1 MKLFVRFL
9 LPLITLL
16 GIMAYLMVPLAT
28 HFTQQWFTRDLD
40 LRSRLLLTTLQENVA
55 PLLASTKKLDQ
66 KKGLEIL
73 KKATQDERLMAVGF
87 CDTDE
92 RLLLKT
98 ELFPDSITCATLRE
112 LPAHIGLIVSDPN
125 GDIHLAYG
133 FLDAPTPAPE
143 SQQQLEPARET
154 LPTTNGNQAKTSSP
168 VLGKLVFLHD
178 MGFATRRSEKSRNY
192 IFAIFMTIASIT
204 ALTTMLIARWSQLSW
219 LKTVRG
225 IVGGVRASGL
235 NFRTEQREFLPILK
249 DLRILVR
256 QLESSERMEE
266 PLNHS
271 WSAKSIKEILKHHL
285 SGEEVIVVS
294 NRQPYIHN
302 NIQGTVEVQS
312 PASGLVT
319 AVEPI
324 LRACSGVWI
333 AHGNGTADKD
343 VVDFR
348 DRIKVPPRKPEY
360 DIHRIWLTK
369 EEEQGYYYGFSNEG
383 LWPLCHNAH
392 IRPTFR
398 KEDWDHYVSVNE
410 KFCDAVVQDAKTD
423 EPVVLVQDYHF
434 ALLPRMIR
442 KRLPKATI
450 ITFWHIPWPNAEAFG
465 ICPWRKEL
473 LHGLLGSSI
482 IGFHTQFH
490 CNNFFDCVDRYLEA
504 RIDKETNSIS
514 YRGKISEVRSYP
526 ISVEWPPHKLA
537 DIPTVQQCRAD
548 VCAINNI
555 DPESKIAIG
564 IDRLDYTKGIIER
577 FRAVEK
583 LLESTPHMLGQFTL
597 IQIAAPTRS
606 TIPAYQNFESEVRRT
621 AAEINSRF
629 GTQTYSPIILK
640 VKHHEPE
647 DVFRYFRAADVCLV
661 TSIADGMNLVAK
673 EFIATRD
680 DESGVLILSMFAGA
694 SKEML
699 EALIINPYDIEQA
712 AEALKKSITMP
723 SSEQQIRMRAM
734 RAIVKECNVFR
745 WAGRMLI
752 DASKIRR
759 RNQFYQTLS
768 EENFMADR
776 LF

>member
-1 MKLFVRFL
+1 
-9 LPLITLL
+9 
-16 GIMAYLMVPLAT
+16 
-28 HFTQQWFTRDLD
+28 
-40 LRSRLLLTTLQENVA
+40 
-55 PLLASTKKLDQ
+55 
-66 KKGLEIL
+66 
-73 KKATQDERLMAVGF
+73 
-87 CDTDE
+87 
-92 RLLLKT
+92 
-98 ELFPDSITCATLRE
+98 
-112 LPAHIGLIVSDPN
+112 
-125 GDIHLAYG
+125 
-133 FLDAPTPAPE
+133 
-143 SQQQLEPARET
+143 
-154 LPTTNGNQAKTSSP
+154 
-168 VLGKLVFLHD
+168 
-178 MGFATRRSEKSRNY
+178 
-192 IFAIFMTIASIT
+192 
-204 ALTTMLIARWSQLSW
+204 
-219 LKTVRG
+219 
-225 IVGGVRASGL
+225 
-235 NFRTEQREFLPILK
+235 
-249 DLRILVR
+249 
-256 QLESSERMEE
+256 
-266 PLNHS
+266 
-271 WSAKSIKEILKHHL
+271 
-285 SGEEVIVVS
+285 
-294 NRQPYIHN
+294 
-302 NIQGTVEVQS
+302 
-312 PASGLVT
+312 
-319 AVEPI
+319 
-324 LRACSGVWI
+324 
-333 AHGNGTADKD
+333 
-343 VVDFR
+343 
-348 DRIKVPPRKPEY
+348 VPPRKPEY
-360 DIHRIWLTK
+360 EIHRIWLTK

-537 DIPTVQQCRAD
+537 DIPTVQQCRVE
-548 VCAINNI
+548 VCAINNL

-640 VKHHEPE
+640 VKHPE

-699 EALIINPYDIEQA
+699 EALIINPYDIEQT
-712 AEALKKSITMP
+712 AEALKRAITMP

-768 EENFMADR
+768 EENLMVGR

>member
-98 ELFPDSITCATLRE
+98 ELFPDSINCSALRE

-133 FLDAPTPAPE
+133 FLEAPTSAPE
-143 SQQQLEPARET
+143 SHQQLEPARET
-154 LPTTNGNQAKTSSP
+154 LPTTTGTQAKTSSP

-204 ALTTMLIARWSQLSW
+204 ALTTMLFARWSQLSW

-249 DLRILVR
+249 DLRTLVR

-302 NIQGTVEVQS
+302 NFQGTVEVQS

-343 VVDFR
+343 VVDSK
-348 DRIKVPPRKPEY
+348 DRIKVPPRRPEY

-537 DIPTVQQCRAD
+537 AIPTVQQCRAE
-548 VCAINNI
+548 VCAINNL
-555 DPESKIAIG
+555 DPEAKIAVG

-629 GTQTYSPIILK
+629 GTETYAPIILK

-712 AEALKKSITMP
+712 AEALKKAITMP